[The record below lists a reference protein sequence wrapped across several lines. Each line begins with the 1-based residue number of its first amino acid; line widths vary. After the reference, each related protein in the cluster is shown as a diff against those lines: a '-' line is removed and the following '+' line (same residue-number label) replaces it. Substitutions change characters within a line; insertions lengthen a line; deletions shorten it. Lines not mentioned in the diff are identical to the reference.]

1 MILPQNDGV
10 RRGCRVNR
18 IALAV
23 VLWAAAPLPVTG
35 QSPALG
41 DPRAGTQP
49 LTIEGDISEYMIG
62 GVDRFLLRELEQS
75 VASRSERWHRDT
87 SSPAGYAASV
97 EPNRAHLRRIL
108 GLSEQRVPS
117 PELELVTTTARPSL
131 IGRSPTIEI
140 HTVRWVS
147 DDGLHGEGLL
157 LRPVGRPP
165 VAGVV
170 ALPDC
175 EQTPEMLAGLAPGI
189 DPGSQFAR
197 RLADSGCL
205 VLVPTLINR
214 GMDLSVIAN
223 GQRRGKV
230 THREIL
236 YRPAF
241 QMGRHLVGYEV
252 QKVLAAVDCLAR
264 EIPGDDPAL
273 AVVGYGEGGMIALYA
288 GALDPRIHTVGVSG
302 YFNSRQT
309 MWREPIDRNVFGL
322 LREFGDA
329 ELASLI
335 APRTLIVEASR
346 FPSISIPTGLDSAP
360 AQVATPPLAQV
371 QAEVQRAHQFLTGLD
386 APPIQLVAN
395 DDGEGPLGSVEF
407 LTCLLQSLGG
417 ISAPATNTGSPEPVV
432 PATDFVAR
440 HARQF
445 HEIYEYNERLVSDG
459 PLIRAAFT
467 GKIDR
472 ETGDIATFAQSTEWY
487 RNYLR
492 DEIIGRF
499 DNPLVAPNPRT
510 RLTYDDPAFVG
521 YEVVIDVVADV
532 VLYGTLLLPKDL
544 KPGEQRP
551 VVVCQHGLE
560 GRTEHTV
567 TGDKTSYR
575 DFAARLARR
584 GFITFSPQHLY
595 RGGDL
600 FRTLQRKANPLGKS
614 LFAVMILQHEQ
625 LLQWLARVPG
635 VDPERIAFYGIS
647 YGGKS
652 AMRIPGAL
660 EGYCLS
666 ICSSDFSDW
675 IWRTVS
681 NRFNSGYLAHAE
693 YEIFEFGLGSTFN
706 YGDLA
711 ALICPRPFMVEDFH
725 HHGIAADRAR
735 GEYGRVELMY
745 ENLGIAD
752 RTRYTHF
759 AGWNPTREHGERVT
773 FDFLHEQLDWPQ
785 R

>member
-1 MILPQNDGV
+1 MML
-10 RRGCRVNR
+10 NR

-23 VLWAAAPLPVTG
+23 VLCAFGPAAARG

-41 DPRAGTQP
+41 DPLPGTEP
-49 LTIEGDISEYMIG
+49 LTLEGDISEFMIR

-75 VASRSERWHRDT
+75 IAARSDRWRRDT
-87 SSPAGYAASV
+87 SSPAAYAASV
-97 EPNRAHLRRIL
+97 EPNRADLRKML
-108 GLSEQRVPS
+108 GLSEQRNPC
-117 PELELVTTTARPSL
+117 PELELVTTTTRSSL
-131 IGRSPTIEI
+131 VGRNPTCEI
-140 HTVRWVS
+140 HMARWES
-147 DDGLHGEGLL
+147 DDGIHGEGLL

-165 VAGVV
+165 IAGVV

-189 DPGSQFAR
+189 DAGSLFALK
-197 RLADSGCL
+197 LADSGCL

-214 GMDLSVIAN
+214 RMDLSVIAD

-230 THREIL
+230 THREML
-236 YRPAF
+236 YRAAF
-241 QMGRHLVGYEV
+241 QMGRHLIGYEV

-264 EIPGDDPAL
+264 ECPGDDPAL
-273 AVVGYGEGGMIALYA
+273 GVVGYGEGGMIALYA
-288 GALDPRIHTVGVSG
+288 GALDPRIDTVGVSG

-309 MWREPIDRNVFGL
+309 VWQEPIDRNVFGL

-335 APRTLIVEASR
+335 APRSLLVEAAP
-346 FPSISIPTGLDSAP
+346 FPSIDIPAGVDSAP
-360 AQVATPPLAQV
+360 AQVTTPAFAQV
-371 QAEVQRAHQFLTGLD
+371 RAEVERARQLVTGLD
-386 APPIQLVAN
+386 ASPIQLVAN
-395 DDGEGPLGSVEF
+395 DDGEGAPGSDESLTSLLRSLGS
-407 LTCLLQSLGG
+407 T
-417 ISAPATNTGSPEPVV
+417 SAPPSAGGLPEPVG
-432 PATDFVAR
+432 PATDAAAR

-445 HEIYEYNERLVSDG
+445 HEILEYNERLVSDG
-459 PLIRAAFT
+459 PLTRAAFT
-467 GKIDR
+467 AKINR
-472 ETGDIATFAQSTEWY
+472 ETNDIATFAESTEEY
-487 RNYLR
+487 RAYLR
-492 DEIIGRF
+492 DEIIGRL
-499 DNPLVAPNPRT
+499 DIPLVAPNPRT
-510 RLTYDDPAFVG
+510 RLTYDDPAFLG
-521 YEVVIDVVADV
+521 YEVVIDVVPDV
-532 VLYGTLLLPKDL
+532 VLYGTLLVPKDL
-544 KPGEQRP
+544 QPGQRRP

-584 GFITFSPQHLY
+584 GLITFSPQHLY
-595 RGGDL
+595 RGRDL

-625 LLQWLARVPG
+625 LLRWLASVPG
-635 VDPERIAFYGIS
+635 VDPQRIAFYGIS

-652 AMRIPGAL
+652 AMRIPAVL
-660 EGYCLS
+660 DGYCLS

-693 YEIFEFGLGSTFN
+693 YEIFEFGLGSAFN
-706 YGDLA
+706 YSDLA

-759 AGWNPTREHGERVT
+759 AGWNPMQEHGERVT
-773 FDFLHEQLDWPQ
+773 FDFLHEQLNWPQ

>member
-1 MILPQNDGV
+1 M
-10 RRGCRVNR
+10 
-18 IALAV
+18 
-23 VLWAAAPLPVTG
+23 
-35 QSPALG
+35 LG
-41 DPRAGTQP
+41 DPLAGTQP
-49 LTIEGDISEYMIG
+49 LAIEGDVSEYMIR
-62 GVDRFLLRELEQS
+62 GVDRFLLGELEES
-75 VASRSERWHRDT
+75 VDERAERWRRDT
-87 SSPAGYAASV
+87 SSPAAYAASV
-97 EPNRAHLRRIL
+97 EPNRAHLRKIL
-108 GLSEQRVPS
+108 GLSDQRVPC
-117 PELELVTTTARPSL
+117 PGLELVATTTRPSL
-131 IGRSPTIEI
+131 VSRSPSFEV
-140 HTVRWVS
+140 HSVRWES

-157 LRPVGRPP
+157 LSPVGRPP

-170 ALPDC
+170 AVPDC
-175 EQTPEMLAGLAPGI
+175 EQTPEMLAGLTPGI
-189 DPGSQFAR
+189 EPEWQFTR
-197 RLADSGCL
+197 DLANNGCL
-205 VLVPTLINR
+205 VLIPTLINR
-214 GMDLSVIAN
+214 GMDLSVIAD

-236 YRPAF
+236 YRPAY
-241 QMGRHLVGYEV
+241 QMGRHLIGYEV

-264 EIPGDDPAL
+264 EVAGDDPVL
-273 AVVGYGEGGMIALYA
+273 GIIGYGEGGMISLYA
-288 GALDPRIHTVGVSG
+288 GALDSRIDVVGVSG

-309 MWREPIDRNVFGL
+309 MWQEPIDRNVFGL

-335 APRTLIVEASR
+335 APRKLIVEASR
-346 FPSISIPTGLDSAP
+346 FPAVDIPTGIDSAP
-360 AQVATPPLAQV
+360 AHVAPPPLEQV
-371 QAEVQRAHQFLTGLD
+371 KAEVLRAQQLVAGLN
-386 APPIQLVAN
+386 APPIQFVES
-395 DDGEGPLGSVEF
+395 DHGQGKPGSLWFRLNVLEA
-407 LTCLLQSLGG
+407 LGG
-417 ISAPATNTGSPEPVV
+417 RGGPGLGDPSPDQVEQS
-432 PATDFVAR
+432 TDPVAR

-445 HEIYEYNERLVSDG
+445 REISEYNERLVADG
-459 PLIRAAFT
+459 PLTRAAFT
-467 GKIDR
+467 AKIDR
-472 ETGDIATFAQSTEWY
+472 ETADIATFERSTEGY
-487 RNYLR
+487 RDYLR
-492 DEIIGRF
+492 NEIIGRF
-499 DNPLVAPNPRT
+499 DNPLIEPNPRT
-510 RLTYDDPAFVG
+510 RLTYDDPAFLG
-521 YEVVIDVVADV
+521 YEVMIDVVPDV

-544 KPGEQRP
+544 KPGELRP

-614 LFAVMILQHEQ
+614 LFAVMVLQHEQ
-625 LLQWLARVPG
+625 LLRWLASLPG
-635 VDPERIAFYGIS
+635 VDSKRIAFYGIS

-652 AMRIPGAL
+652 AMRIPGVL
-660 EGYCLS
+660 DGYCLS

-745 ENLGIAD
+745 ENLGTAD
-752 RTRYTHF
+752 RTRYTHY
-759 AGWNPTREHGERVT
+759 AGWNPTTQEHGERVT
-773 FDFLHEQLDWPQ
+773 FDFLHEQLNWPKP